1 MSIVV
6 VGFLAYDTVETAA
19 GKVEEVMGG
28 GGSYFSVAARFFSPV
43 SLVAV
48 VGMDYRQNDLTFFSE
63 RGIDIRG
70 IVTRDQPVSR
80 TG

>member
-19 GKVEEVMGG
+19 GKAEEVMGG

-43 SLVAV
+43 SIVC
-48 VGMDYRQNDLTFFSE
+48 RQ
-63 RGIDIRG
+63 
-70 IVTRDQPVSR
+70 
-80 TG
+80 